1 MKQESG
7 RSMLEIVGVL
17 AIGVIMIASAYRM
30 YKSIDQRQKRLVA
43 SETVEEVAK
52 KTKILYEFSGYMG
65 ISIDELKTKGAIS
78 NTNPPIGSGWELK
91 PNKNG
96 GFRITLQGLSYD
108 ECKYFTIKKAD
119 WAQQVRANQS
129 AGCKKT
135 DSNIVDF
142 IIQ

>member
-52 KTKILYEFSGYMG
+52 KTKILYEFSGYAG
-65 ISIDELKTKGAIS
+65 VSIDALKTKGAIS
-78 NTNPPIGSGWELK
+78 NTKSPIGSGWELK

-96 GFRITLQGLSYD
+96 GFKITLQGLSYD

-119 WAQQVRANQS
+119 WAESVNAN
-129 AGCKKT
+129 T
-135 DSNIVDF
+135 DSNCNKNNSNTVTF
-142 IIQ
+142 FVK